1 MDKTIALYMRLSDE
15 DDNLAAHEES
25 NSISHQRKLMLDH
38 IQKLPELKDCN
49 IMEFSDDGYSGADFS
64 RPNFVKMMDLVKAGK
79 IQVIVTKDYSRLG
92 RDYLEVG
99 NYMECIFPV
108 LQVRYISV
116 NDNYD
121 SANSF
126 GSTGGMSVALKN
138 LVNALYCKDASKKV
152 RAAKAVLAKQGK
164 YIAAF
169 APFGYQ
175 KSEDDK
181 HMLVPDPVTAPVVQL
196 IFELAI
202 KGMKYTE
209 IANYLNNNGYDSI
222 FEYYQKIGVKRCYE
236 RDIGEHMWSASTVM
250 EILYNEVYIGSVINN
265 KTADNIDTGHQV
277 VQRDKEDWIIVENC
291 HEPLVSVE
299 DFKLAHKM
307 IARREVTKRKPN
319 GKWRKSYIRC
329 GICGKGLYK
338 YGNKSS
344 YRCHNGHV
352 SRIRGEELEATLLD
366 IARNMALAQLQE
378 FELKTDGGNCPDNLE
393 REIESLKK
401 SKAHYAKLKFEIYD
415 DYTKTNITRDQ
426 MAKKTAEVKQK
437 IAEIES
443 LITEKQETL
452 DMQKD
457 LFLDAKQEQL
467 TKLSKLDEFDEEVI
481 RYLID
486 YVLVYDN
493 EHIEIRFSRTNR
505 LFGPD
510 KPFGTIRYY
519 RKPHTMEKNI
529 NDAVEL
535 YSGDRPLGLFVQHL
549 PENLEEMN
557 GIFAEISELFENAG
571 VTNFEKLP
579 EDKSVCGRFAKEFNR
594 LNSYLEAAKIQGFKW
609 SKPSYVNENTG
620 EIIDVCID
628 EKTYLILVLRYKELG
643 GNDVGM
649 SDGDAPYDLEGYITE
664 IDTGLIDSD
673 YMNSRFDKYIK
684 LLYGEGSTQETV
696 DQAETELHKTFA
708 TLSQEEQKYANIFL
722 HDIQRGDVEVTV
734 GKSLRDYINEYM
746 SKAKDNQIH
755 QISFA
760 IGVDEEK
767 LRIIMD
773 LKLNDT
779 NINEFG
785 RYEELRQTIDKNR
798 AKEYFER
805 IEGRKIIPPKVNIKV
820 DKLLREFIIRGG
832 FEIQMPEEYK

>member
-1 MDKTIALYMRLSDE
+1 MKKVEKMAKKYGILYSVLPDCNRKDGLSE
-15 DDNLAAHEES
+15 VIFHTEAVPRVN
-25 NSISHQRKLMLDH
+25 MM
-38 IQKLPELKDCN
+38 IQKLKFGKIATFDDYLKNGDEKSLGKLMDFLKKQQGNEKSHTIEGDKVNSAIDGLIEKVGMFAMEKKAISVDQVKENFSINGEQAESVIRQLETIGVLGSKNEDGTHTVMMDKDAFINRVRGYQDLAERMRAVAASKNANLSDVTISKKLIIEENDHAVKTRVPGTWGEEAKYVWLRKEN
-49 IMEFSDDGYSGADFS
+49 IMEIHG
-64 RPNFVKMMDLVKAGK
+64 GK
-79 IQVIVTKDYSRLG
+79 TML
-92 RDYLEVG
+92 
-99 NYMECIFPV
+99 
-108 LQVRYISV
+108 
-116 NDNYD
+116 
-121 SANSF
+121 
-126 GSTGGMSVALKN
+126 ALKN

-452 DMQKD
+452 DMQ
-457 LFLDAKQEQL
+457 
-467 TKLSKLDEFDEEVI
+467 
-481 RYLID
+481 
-486 YVLVYDN
+486 
-493 EHIEIRFSRTNR
+493 
-505 LFGPD
+505 
-510 KPFGTIRYY
+510 
-519 RKPHTMEKNI
+519 
-529 NDAVEL
+529 
-535 YSGDRPLGLFVQHL
+535 RP
-549 PENLEEMN
+549 
-557 GIFAEISELFENAG
+557 
-571 VTNFEKLP
+571 K
-579 EDKSVCGRFAKEFNR
+579 
-594 LNSYLEAAKIQGFKW
+594 
-609 SKPSYVNENTG
+609 
-620 EIIDVCID
+620 
-628 EKTYLILVLRYKELG
+628 
-643 GNDVGM
+643 
-649 SDGDAPYDLEGYITE
+649 
-664 IDTGLIDSD
+664 
-673 YMNSRFDKYIK
+673 
-684 LLYGEGSTQETV
+684 
-696 DQAETELHKTFA
+696 
-708 TLSQEEQKYANIFL
+708 
-722 HDIQRGDVEVTV
+722 
-734 GKSLRDYINEYM
+734 
-746 SKAKDNQIH
+746 
-755 QISFA
+755 
-760 IGVDEEK
+760 
-767 LRIIMD
+767 
-773 LKLNDT
+773 
-779 NINEFG
+779 
-785 RYEELRQTIDKNR
+785 
-798 AKEYFER
+798 
-805 IEGRKIIPPKVNIKV
+805 
-820 DKLLREFIIRGG
+820 
-832 FEIQMPEEYK
+832 

>member
-493 EHIEIRFSRTNR
+493 EHIEFHE
-505 LFGPD
+505 PD
-510 KPFGTIRYY
+510 GIVGFVKDLNS
-519 RKPHTMEKNI
+519 NI
-529 NDAVEL
+529 ETLHDVIYFKGESEDIAVEVAFQ
-535 YSGDRPLGLFVQHL
+535 YTSEFHENIMGFCNNIYNSEGGAHL
-549 PENLEEMN
+549 T
-557 GIFAEISELFENAG
+557 GFKTAFTTII
-571 VTNFEKLP
+571 
-579 EDKSVCGRFAKEFNR
+579 
-594 LNSYLEAAKIQGFKW
+594 NSYA
-609 SKPSYVNENTG
+609 
-620 EIIDVCID
+620 
-628 EKTYLILVLRYKELG
+628 RELG
-643 GNDVGM
+643 ILKDKDANFNGADVRNGM
-649 SDGDAPYDLEGYITE
+649 TAVISIKHPDPRFEGQTK
-664 IDTGLIDSD
+664 T
-673 YMNSRFDKYIK
+673 K
-684 LLYGEGSTQETV
+684 L
-696 DQAETELHKTFA
+696 
-708 TLSQEEQKYANIFL
+708 
-722 HDIQRGDVEVTV
+722 
-734 GKSLRDYINEYM
+734 
-746 SKAKDNQIH
+746 DNQD
-755 QISFA
+755 A
-760 IGVDEEK
+760 
-767 LRIIMD
+767 
-773 LKLNDT
+773 
-779 NINEFG
+779 
-785 RYEELRQTIDKNR
+785 NR
-798 AKEYFER
+798 ATAN
-805 IEGRKIIPPKVNIKV
+805 GHTST
-820 DKLLREFIIRGG
+820 
-832 FEIQMPEEYK
+832 

>member
-1 MDKTIALYMRLSDE
+1 MSQISQIKKIYHAAIYVRLSKE
-15 DDNLAAHEES
+15 DGAVASHEKAES
-25 NSISHQRKLMLDH
+25 NSIAN
-38 IQKLPELKDCN
+38 QKSLIREFLKSKND
-49 IMEFSDDGYSGADFS
+49 IVIEQEYVDDGFSGSNFS

-181 HMLVPDPVTAPVVQL
+181 HMLVPDPITAPVVQL

-222 FEYYQKIGVKRCYE
+222 FEYYQKIGVKRCYD

-329 GICGKGLYK
+329 GICGKGLCK

-352 SRIRGEELEATLLD
+352 SRIRGKELEAALLD
-366 IARNMALAQLQE
+366 IARNMALSQLQE
-378 FELKTDGGNCPDNLE
+378 FELKTNGGNCPDNLE

-415 DYTKTNITRDQ
+415 DYTKANITRDQ

-493 EHIEIRFSRTNR
+493 EHIEIRWNFDD
-505 LFGPD
+505 F
-510 KPFGTIRYY
+510 
-519 RKPHTMEKNI
+519 
-529 NDAVEL
+529 
-535 YSGDRPLGLFVQHL
+535 Q
-549 PENLEEMN
+549 
-557 GIFAEISELFENAG
+557 AG
-571 VTNFEKLP
+571 
-579 EDKSVCGRFAKEFNR
+579 
-594 LNSYLEAAKIQGFKW
+594 
-609 SKPSYVNENTG
+609 
-620 EIIDVCID
+620 
-628 EKTYLILVLRYKELG
+628 
-643 GNDVGM
+643 
-649 SDGDAPYDLEGYITE
+649 
-664 IDTGLIDSD
+664 
-673 YMNSRFDKYIK
+673 
-684 LLYGEGSTQETV
+684 
-696 DQAETELHKTFA
+696 
-708 TLSQEEQKYANIFL
+708 
-722 HDIQRGDVEVTV
+722 
-734 GKSLRDYINEYM
+734 
-746 SKAKDNQIH
+746 
-755 QISFA
+755 
-760 IGVDEEK
+760 
-767 LRIIMD
+767 
-773 LKLNDT
+773 
-779 NINEFG
+779 
-785 RYEELRQTIDKNR
+785 
-798 AKEYFER
+798 
-805 IEGRKIIPPKVNIKV
+805 
-820 DKLLREFIIRGG
+820 
-832 FEIQMPEEYK
+832 

>member
-1 MDKTIALYMRLSDE
+1 MSLCVEKTKFVQKMNSRKENVLQYDIYTKQIAKLQNDVRRITANKSGLYEDYREQLITAEELCQYQREYESRVNEIEAQITELLHRRSLYEKEFHIDE
-15 DDNLAAHEES
+15 GWEETV
-25 NSISHQRKLMLDH
+25 NKYMAKRKLT
-38 IQKLPELKDCN
+38 KELVDAFVSEIVFYDGN
-49 IMEFSDDGYSGADFS
+49 I
-64 RPNFVKMMDLVKAGK
+64 
-79 IQVIVTKDYSRLG
+79 
-92 RDYLEVG
+92 EV
-99 NYMECIFPV
+99 
-108 LQVRYISV
+108 
-116 NDNYD
+116 
-121 SANSF
+121 
-126 GSTGGMSVALKN
+126 
-138 LVNALYCKDASKKV
+138 
-152 RAAKAVLAKQGK
+152 
-164 YIAAF
+164 
-169 APFGYQ
+169 
-175 KSEDDK
+175 
-181 HMLVPDPVTAPVVQL
+181 MLVPDPVTAPVVQL

-493 EHIEIRFSRTNR
+493 EHIEIRWNFDD
-505 LFGPD
+505 F
-510 KPFGTIRYY
+510 
-519 RKPHTMEKNI
+519 
-529 NDAVEL
+529 
-535 YSGDRPLGLFVQHL
+535 Q
-549 PENLEEMN
+549 
-557 GIFAEISELFENAG
+557 AG
-571 VTNFEKLP
+571 
-579 EDKSVCGRFAKEFNR
+579 
-594 LNSYLEAAKIQGFKW
+594 
-609 SKPSYVNENTG
+609 
-620 EIIDVCID
+620 
-628 EKTYLILVLRYKELG
+628 
-643 GNDVGM
+643 
-649 SDGDAPYDLEGYITE
+649 
-664 IDTGLIDSD
+664 
-673 YMNSRFDKYIK
+673 
-684 LLYGEGSTQETV
+684 
-696 DQAETELHKTFA
+696 
-708 TLSQEEQKYANIFL
+708 
-722 HDIQRGDVEVTV
+722 
-734 GKSLRDYINEYM
+734 
-746 SKAKDNQIH
+746 
-755 QISFA
+755 
-760 IGVDEEK
+760 
-767 LRIIMD
+767 
-773 LKLNDT
+773 
-779 NINEFG
+779 
-785 RYEELRQTIDKNR
+785 
-798 AKEYFER
+798 
-805 IEGRKIIPPKVNIKV
+805 
-820 DKLLREFIIRGG
+820 
-832 FEIQMPEEYK
+832 

>member
-1 MDKTIALYMRLSDE
+1 MARKSRKNTPIAVAEPTDNLTTKAVLSLDKQAKPYQVGIYARLSF
-15 DDNLAAHEES
+15 ES
-25 NSISHQRKLMLDH
+25 EANKERDTVDTQIAYIR
-38 IQKLPELKDCN
+38 E
-49 IMEFSDDGYSGADFS
+49 
-64 RPNFVKMMDLVKAGK
+64 FVKEQDDMVEV
-79 IQVIVTKDYSRLG
+79 QVYAD
-92 RDYLEVG
+92 
-99 NYMECIFPV
+99 
-108 LQVRYISV
+108 ISV
-116 NDNYD
+116 
-121 SANSF
+121 
-126 GSTGGMSVALKN
+126 TGTTFE
-138 LVNALYCKDASKKV
+138 
-152 RAAKAVLAKQGK
+152 RPAKAVLAKQGK
-164 YIAAF
+164 YIASF
-169 APFGYQ
+169 APFGYK

-181 HMLVPDPVTAPVVQL
+181 HVLAPDPVTAPVVQL

-209 IANYLNNNGYDSI
+209 IANYLNDNGYDSI

-329 GICGKGLYK
+329 GVCGKGLYK

-352 SRIRGEELEATLLD
+352 SRIRGEELKSALLD

-415 DYTKTNITRDQ
+415 DYTKANITRDQ

-443 LITEKQETL
+443 LITQKQETL

-493 EHIEIRFSRTNR
+493 EHIEIRWNFDD
-505 LFGPD
+505 F
-510 KPFGTIRYY
+510 
-519 RKPHTMEKNI
+519 
-529 NDAVEL
+529 
-535 YSGDRPLGLFVQHL
+535 Q
-549 PENLEEMN
+549 
-557 GIFAEISELFENAG
+557 AG
-571 VTNFEKLP
+571 
-579 EDKSVCGRFAKEFNR
+579 
-594 LNSYLEAAKIQGFKW
+594 
-609 SKPSYVNENTG
+609 
-620 EIIDVCID
+620 
-628 EKTYLILVLRYKELG
+628 
-643 GNDVGM
+643 
-649 SDGDAPYDLEGYITE
+649 
-664 IDTGLIDSD
+664 
-673 YMNSRFDKYIK
+673 
-684 LLYGEGSTQETV
+684 
-696 DQAETELHKTFA
+696 
-708 TLSQEEQKYANIFL
+708 
-722 HDIQRGDVEVTV
+722 
-734 GKSLRDYINEYM
+734 
-746 SKAKDNQIH
+746 
-755 QISFA
+755 
-760 IGVDEEK
+760 
-767 LRIIMD
+767 
-773 LKLNDT
+773 
-779 NINEFG
+779 
-785 RYEELRQTIDKNR
+785 
-798 AKEYFER
+798 
-805 IEGRKIIPPKVNIKV
+805 
-820 DKLLREFIIRGG
+820 
-832 FEIQMPEEYK
+832 